1 MDTVLQLELVVN
13 DFCRV
18 ARGTRLDQLD
28 NPTPCE
34 LWKVRDIFYHLSVGS
49 MYESLLQGEEPSPED
64 VEAYTRQVDPERERP
79 AIPDEELVAS
89 VADRLPGFVDVY
101 STPGVLERTITLHLG
116 EMTGETFA
124 RLSSFDILV
133 HTWDLATSTGQ
144 SVQVSDEVVLEILEW
159 GRGVFADGWRKE
171 YTFAAEAEP
180 RVGASAIERL
190 AAFSGRKT

>member
-18 ARGTRLDQLD
+18 ARGTRIDQLD
-28 NPTPCE
+28 NLTPCE

-49 MYESLLQGEEPSPED
+49 MYESLLRGEEPNPED
-64 VEAYTRQVDPERERP
+64 VEAYTGQVDPERVRP
-79 AIPDEELVAS
+79 AIPDEELAAS

-101 STPGVLERTITLHLG
+101 RTPGVLERTIPVHLG
-116 EMTGETFA
+116 DMTGDTFA

-133 HTWDLATSTGQ
+133 HTWDLAISTGQ
-144 SVQVSDEVVLEILEW
+144 SVDVPDDVVLEIFEW
-159 GRGVFADGWRKE
+159 ARGVFEDDWRKD

-180 RVGASAIERL
+180 PEGASAIQRL
-190 AAFSGRKT
+190 AAFSGRKA